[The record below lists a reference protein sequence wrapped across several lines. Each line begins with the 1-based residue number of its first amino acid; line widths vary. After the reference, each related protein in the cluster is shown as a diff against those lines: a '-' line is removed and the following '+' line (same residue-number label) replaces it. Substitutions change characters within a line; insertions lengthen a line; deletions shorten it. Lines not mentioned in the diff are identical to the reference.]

1 MKVASWR
8 EIARAMDNANMVLEV
23 VDSRDPWT
31 TRSRRL
37 EEIAFKKEKKILV
50 AINKSDLVP
59 RDVLDQWVSIFEGE
73 GLKAVYLSVRERLGT
88 MRLRRLMKRE
98 APKLP
103 ARVLIAGFPKVG
115 KSSIINVLKGRSSAS
130 TSPVPGNPG
139 YTRHFQ
145 LYRID
150 RNLYILD
157 SPGIMPIEGKPL
169 EIAIRGYP
177 PEEIRNPVE
186 VAVSL
191 LGRALSSNPNIV
203 RKTYGIEETDP
214 QRILEVLAERR
225 GWRFKDGEPNV
236 DEAAHQVIR
245 DYHRHKLVFYVTP
258 KDLGLSD
265 KGSRPSK
272 PSFP

>member
-8 EIARAMDNANMVLEV
+8 EIAKAMDRVNVVLEV

-31 TRSRRL
+31 TRSRKL
-37 EEIAFKKEKKILV
+37 EEMAKRRGKKILV

-59 RDVLDQWVSIFEGE
+59 REILDQWVRIFEEE
-73 GLKAVYLSVRERLGT
+73 GLKATYVSARERLGT
-88 MRLRRLMKRE
+88 MRLRRFIKRE
-98 APKLP
+98 APELP
-103 ARVLIAGFPKVG
+103 AKVLIAGFPKVG

-157 SPGIMPIEGKPL
+157 SPGILPVEGGPL
-169 EIAIRGYP
+169 EMAIRGYP
-177 PEEIRNPVE
+177 PEELKNPVE

-191 LGRALSSNPNIV
+191 LERALRSNPGIV
-203 RKTYGIEETDP
+203 KRVYGIEETDP
-214 QRILEVLAERR
+214 IKILEQLAEKR

-236 DEAAHQVIR
+236 EEAARQVIR
-245 DYHRHKLVFYVTP
+245 DYHRYKLVFYVTP
-258 KDLGLSD
+258 RDLGLI
-265 KGSRPSK
+265 
-272 PSFP
+272 

>member
-1 MKVASWR
+1 MKVASWK
-8 EIARAMDNANMVLEV
+8 EIAKAMDRVNVVLEV

-31 TRSRRL
+31 TRSRKL
-37 EEIAFKKEKKILV
+37 EEMAKRRGRKILV

-59 RDVLDQWVSIFEGE
+59 REILDQWVGIFEE
-73 GLKAVYLSVRERLGT
+73 DGLKATYLSARERLGT
-88 MRLRRLMKRE
+88 MRLRRFIKRE
-98 APKLP
+98 APELP
-103 ARVLIAGFPKVG
+103 AKVLIAGFPKVG

-157 SPGIMPIEGKPL
+157 SPGILPVEGGPL
-169 EIAIRGYP
+169 EMAIRGYP
-177 PEEIRNPVE
+177 PEELKNPVE

-191 LGRALSSNPNIV
+191 LERALRSNPGIV
-203 RKTYGIEETDP
+203 KRIYGIEGTDP
-214 QRILEVLAERR
+214 IEILERLAEKR

-236 DEAAHQVIR
+236 EEAARQVIR
-245 DYHRHKLVFYVTP
+245 DYHRYKLIFYVTP
-258 KDLGLSD
+258 KDLGLI
-265 KGSRPSK
+265 
-272 PSFP
+272 